1 MITHPRIYH
10 FHPLLAGPMEGSG
23 GQDWH
28 GHLDRIAAMNFDWV
42 LLAPFSQPGAS
53 GNLHV
58 IRDPYVLHP
67 LVNGSTSK
75 PADELLRD
83 FVSAARAQGLR
94 VMMDLV
100 LHQSAVDA
108 PLVSEHPD
116 WYRTGLPSGGEEP
129 VDAMVFADFQAADAR
144 AGLIAYWGR
153 CLAYF
158 LSLGIAGFRCMDAS
172 RIPADVWAEVLTGA
186 RDKSDDILFIADSL
200 GCTPEEVQG
209 LSGANALKANCSSLH
224 TEGPQHRLDAPFGAP
239 VSILRLPGETGERGC
254 ALVLINPSAE
264 HPAGV
269 DPTVLLGQIH
279 GTYDSFTEVTPD
291 RRPGTLH
298 AGKPLIVEPLGLR
311 VFRGDYTAAQNH
323 MAGLDGIS
331 PSDKIIRA
339 VIGGDYEDPFA
350 VRGMHAAGPSRT
362 LVVRACVPGAETV

>member
-23 GQDWH
+23 GKDWY

-53 GNLHV
+53 ENLHV
-58 IRDPYVLHP
+58 ICDPYVLHP
-67 LVNGSTSK
+67 LVKGSTSK
-75 PADELLRD
+75 SADELLRD

-100 LHQSAVDA
+100 FHQSDVDA

-129 VDAMVFADFQAADAR
+129 VDAMGFADFQAADAR

-200 GCTPEEVQG
+200 DCTPEELQG
-209 LSGANALKANCSSLH
+209 LSGAGFDFVPNSAGWWDFHSPWLLEQYETLRHFSPSIAFPESL
-224 TEGPQHRLDAPFGAP
+224 GSDRL
-239 VSILRLPGETGERGC
+239 
-254 ALVLINPSAE
+254 SAE
-264 HPAGV
+264 LDV
-269 DPTVLLGQIH
+269 
-279 GTYDSFTEVTPD
+279 
-291 RRPGTLH
+291 RMNMPGT
-298 AGKPLIVEPLGLR
+298 AACDTFFPLCSLR
-311 VFRGDYTAAQNH
+311 A
-323 MAGLDGIS
+323 
-331 PSDKIIRA
+331 
-339 VIGGDYEDPFA
+339 
-350 VRGMHAAGPSRT
+350 
-362 LVVRACVPGAETV
+362 